1 MADRVVINV
10 SGMTFE
16 TREETLNRF
25 PDTLLGNPSKRRQYY
40 NTKVNEY
47 FFNRHRVAFESIL
60 FYYQSNGRLIL
71 PDCVPFRVFSEE
83 IEFFQLGEKALESV
97 ATCLPL
103 KKTAGPAVPQGVIQ
117 RKIWSL
123 FERPDTS
130 TLAKII
136 AVFSVFMI
144 VLSVFVS
151 CIETLPSFREKVCK
165 RSTCNDSDTQ
175 ISKYG
180 NGLRNKSCTD
190 KEPSSSAE
198 DGTET
203 CTERSLE
210 IFVVIETL
218 CYSWFLFEYV
228 VRFCAAPDRIY
239 FVTAF
244 TNVIDLMAI
253 CPFFLI
259 LMVGN
264 SRFLSLAVLRITRLI
279 RVIRVFKLTRY
290 SNGLRVLG
298 FTIQASLKELHMVA
312 LLMFMITVLAS
323 SAVFYSDLN
332 YPNSHFS
339 SIPDAIWWSLV
350 TVTTVGYGDYFPSSP
365 LGKLVGGICAVLG
378 ALAFSLP
385 VMALATNFNAY
396 LKCEPVVKKVSE
408 PQGNLAKRMFR
419 SVRRKMTQAASD
431 TRYQI

>member
-1 MADRVVINV
+1 MSDRVVINV
-10 SGMTFE
+10 SGETFE

-71 PDCVPFRVFSEE
+71 PECVPYRVFSDEV
-83 IEFFQLGEKALESV
+83 EFFQLGDKALESV
-97 ATCLPL
+97 ASCLPL
-103 KKTAGPAVPQGVIQ
+103 KPTRGSGLPRGVLQ
-117 RKIWSL
+117 KKIWTL

-144 VLSVFVS
+144 VLSVFIS
-151 CIETLPSFREKVCK
+151 CIETLPSLREKVCK
-165 RSTCNDSDTQ
+165 RSACSENASPTA
-175 ISKYG
+175 KYG
-180 NGLRNKSCTD
+180 N
-190 KEPSSSAE
+190 ESSQPKCSDAESSTSAE
-198 DGTET
+198 DGTES
-203 CTERSLE
+203 CTDRSLE
-210 IFVVIETL
+210 IFIVIETV
-218 CYSWFLFEYV
+218 CYAWFLFEYI

-239 FVTAF
+239 FVTAL

-259 LMVGN
+259 LMVGDN
-264 SRFLSLAVLRITRLI
+264 QLVSLAVLRITRLI
-279 RVIRVFKLTRY
+279 RVVRVFKLTRY
-290 SNGLRVLG
+290 SRGLRVLG

-312 LLMFMITVLAS
+312 LLMLMITVLAS
-323 SAVFYSDLN
+323 SAVYYSDLS
-332 YPNSHFS
+332 YSTSHFS

-350 TVTTVGYGDYFPSSP
+350 TVTTVGYGDYFPRSP

-396 LKCEPVVKKVSE
+396 LKCEPVLKKDSE
-408 PQGNLAKRMFR
+408 PPEGNLARRMFR
-419 SVRRKMTQAASD
+419 SVRRKMTQASNY
-431 TRYQI
+431 RI